1 MTTTNLRETL
11 PMQTHLCPA
20 EAPSRLQRATVLLSL
35 LAASLVLGAC
45 DNTLEVQYPGRI
57 PVDQVNNP
65 DLAPTLAAGVVGDL
79 ECAYNN
85 YVAGSAFHSDEFEAS
100 NDNGY
105 WSSSGERGITGDN
118 GSYASSPCEGTDF
131 GLQVPMHTARY
142 QSEDVFNRLA
152 AWTDAEVPNRVA
164 LQSKVRAYGAYAYTF
179 LGETYCKV
187 AFDGGELQDP
197 AVSLAKAAERFA
209 DAIRLANQGNGS
221 DKQTILSMSQVG
233 LARVNLDLKKWSDAA
248 AAAALVPVGFELFAD
263 RGTESDRRY
272 NKVYFAATQ
281 SGAFVIAD
289 AYRTMDDPRVPIEDT
304 GRGAFNPSVDL
315 WIQTKHPDLGSPIRL
330 ASYFEARLILAEA
343 KVELGDIPGAMQI
356 LNARRTQLG
365 LSTYPTN
372 PDKTTAIASV
382 LAERQ
387 RELSFEGGHR
397 LNDLLRRNI
406 TWKASGTE
414 NPYTGRPYGVTTCWP
429 VPSSETG
436 GV

>member
-1 MTTTNLRETL
+1 
-11 PMQTHLCPA
+11 MQTHLCPA

-45 DNTLEVQYPGRI
+45 SNTLEVQYPGRI
-57 PVDQVNNP
+57 PIEQLNDP
-65 DLAPTLAAGVVGDL
+65 TLAPTLAAGVVGDL

-85 YVAGSAFHSDEFEAS
+85 YMAGSAFHSDEFEAS

-105 WSSSGERGITGDN
+105 WSAAGERGITADN

-142 QSEDVFNRLA
+142 QSETVDSLLA
-152 AWTDAEVPNRVA
+152 QWTDAEVPDRVA
-164 LQSKVRAYGAYAYTF
+164 LRAKVEAYGAYAYTF
-179 LGETYCKV
+179 LGETYCQV
-187 AFDGGELQDP
+187 AIDKGPPQDP

-209 DAIRLANQGNGS
+209 LAIQNANAGNGS
-221 DKQTILSMSQVG
+221 DKQTILDMSRVG
-233 LARVNLDLKKWSDAA
+233 LARVNLDLKKWADAA
-248 AAAALVPVGFELFAD
+248 TYAAQVPVGFELYAD

-272 NKVYFAATQ
+272 NKVYYAATQ

-289 AYRTMDDPRVPIEDT
+289 AYRTMNDPRVPIEDT
-304 GRGAFNPSVDL
+304 GRGAFNPGIDL
-315 WIQTKHPDLGSPIRL
+315 WIQTKYTDLGSPIRL
-330 ASYFEARLILAEA
+330 ASYLEARLILAEA

-356 LNARRTQLG
+356 LNARRAQLG

-372 PDKTTAIASV
+372 PDKATAIANV

-397 LNDLLRRNI
+397 LNDLLRRGI

-436 GV
+436 GA